1 MSASSETVLQ
11 LRQLLAERF
20 GPRIA
25 PSEGTFAT
33 GLPVLD
39 DIGVPGASLTE
50 VVSTVESGPG
60 GSLLLYGLLHAVID
74 RGQNVIL
81 IDGREA
87 FAPKGLPA
95 SDLPRLLWTRCRNA
109 GEAIKA
115 ADLAIRDGN
124 MPLVVVLLT
133 VNPLAELRKIPATA
147 WHRLQMLAEK
157 ASVAVMV
164 FSPQAQVG
172 CARLRVSVGGA
183 FPLEKLH
190 SVTRDQLLPLLSLQI
205 ERRKALNERRFDEEE
220 ICRPVCA

>member
-1 MSASSETVLQ
+1 MSAQSETVLH

-20 GPRIA
+20 GPKLA
-25 PSEGTFAT
+25 PSEDTFAT

-39 DIGVPGASLTE
+39 DIGVPGAGLTE
-50 VVSTVESGPG
+50 VVSTVASGPG
-60 GSLLLYGLLHAVID
+60 GSLLLYGLLHAVIG
-74 RGQNVIL
+74 RGQNVML
-81 IDGREA
+81 IDGRSA
-87 FAPKGLPA
+87 FAPKDLPA
-95 SDLPRLLWTRCRNA
+95 SDLPRLLWTQCRNA
-109 GEAIKA
+109 AEAIKA

-133 VNPLAELRKIPATA
+133 VNPPAELGRIPATA

-157 ASVAVMV
+157 AAVAVIV

-190 SVTRDQLLPLLSLQI
+190 SVTRARLLPLLSLQV
-205 ERRKALNERRFDEEE
+205 ERRKALNERRHDEEV
-220 ICRPVCA
+220 CRPACA